1 MIEWLKAIDSSI
13 VLAIN
18 GTHNHFLDTLF
29 WLFSGKLTWIPL
41 YLLLLF
47 FVWKYFGFRKMILFL
62 VIVGATILLVDFTS
76 VVLFKDTFQRYR
88 PSHHL
93 VLSKQ
98 LYFHVAANGDVY
110 KGGQY
115 GFVSSHAANFFSL
128 TILAGMTLRPYRKN
142 LIWLLLIIAC
152 MVSLSRVYLGVHY
165 PSDVIVG
172 GLWGAT
178 ISYFSFRN
186 LLKPLLLTKK

>member
-29 WLFSGKLTWIPL
+29 WLFSGKFTWIPL
-41 YLLLLF
+41 YLLLLL

-62 VIVGATILLVDFTS
+62 VIVGATIALVDFTS

-128 TILAGMTLRPYRKN
+128 TVLAGMTLRAYRKN

-152 MVSLSRVYLGVHY
+152 MVSLSHY

-178 ISYFSFRN
+178 ISYFSFRY

>member
-29 WLFSGKLTWIPL
+29 WLFSGKFTWIPL
-41 YLLLLF
+41 YLLLL

-62 VIVGATILLVDFTS
+62 VIVGATIALVDFTS

-98 LYFHVAANGDVY
+98 LYFHVAANGEVY

-128 TILAGMTLRPYRKN
+128 TVLAGMTLRAYRKN

-178 ISYFSFRN
+178 ISYFSFRY

>member
-13 VLAIN
+13 VLAVN

-62 VIVGATILLVDFTS
+62 VIVGTTIALVDFTS

-93 VLSKQ
+93 ELSKQ

-128 TILAGMTLRPYRKN
+128 TVLAGMTLRAYRKN
-142 LIWLLLIIAC
+142 LIWLLLIIAF

-178 ISYFSFRN
+178 ISYFSFRY

>member
-18 GTHNHFLDTLF
+18 GIHNHFLDTLF

-62 VIVGATILLVDFTS
+62 VIVGATIALVDFTS
-76 VVLFKDTFQRYR
+76 VIFFKETFQRYR

-172 GLWGAT
+172 GLWGVI
-178 ISYFSFRN
+178 ISYFSFRY

>member
-18 GTHNHFLDTLF
+18 GIHNHFLDTLF

-41 YLLLLF
+41 YLLLLL

-62 VIVGATILLVDFTS
+62 VIVGATIALVDFTS
-76 VVLFKDTFQRYR
+76 VIFFKETFQRYR

-178 ISYFSFRN
+178 ISYFSFRY

>member
-1 MIEWLKAIDSSI
+1 MIEWLKALDSSI

-62 VIVGATILLVDFTS
+62 VIVGATIALVDFTS
-76 VVLFKDTFQRYR
+76 VVFFKDTFQRYR

-93 VLSKQ
+93 ELSKQ
-98 LYFHVAANGDVY
+98 LYFHVAANGEVY

-128 TILAGMTLRPYRKN
+128 TVLAGMTLRAYRKN

-152 MVSLSRVYLGVHY
+152 MVSLSRIYLGVHY

-178 ISYFSFRN
+178 ISYFSFRY
-186 LLKPLLLTKK
+186 LIKPLLLTKK

>member
-47 FVWKYFGFRKMILFL
+47 FVWKYFGFRKTILFL
-62 VIVGATILLVDFTS
+62 VIVGATIALVDFTS
-76 VVLFKDTFQRYR
+76 VVFFKDTFQRYR

-93 VLSKQ
+93 ELSKQ
-98 LYFHVAANGDVY
+98 LYFHVAANGEVY

-128 TILAGMTLRPYRKN
+128 TVLAGMTLRAYRKN
-142 LIWLLLIIAC
+142 LIWLLFIIAC

-178 ISYFSFRN
+178 ISYFSFRY

>member
-13 VLAIN
+13 VLAVN

-41 YLLLLF
+41 YLLMLF

-62 VIVGATILLVDFTS
+62 VIVGATIALVDFTS
-76 VVLFKDTFQRYR
+76 VIFFKETFQRYR

-128 TILAGMTLRPYRKN
+128 TVLAGMTLRAYRKN
-142 LIWLLLIIAC
+142 LIWLLLIIAF

-178 ISYFSFRN
+178 ISYFSFRY

>member
-1 MIEWLKAIDSSI
+1 MIEWLKALDSSI

-62 VIVGATILLVDFTS
+62 VIVGATIALVDFTS

-93 VLSKQ
+93 ELSKQ
-98 LYFHVAANGDVY
+98 LYFHVAANGEVY

-128 TILAGMTLRPYRKN
+128 TVLAGMTLRAYRKN
-142 LIWLLLIIAC
+142 LIWLLLIIAF

-178 ISYFSFRN
+178 ISYFSFRY

>member
-29 WLFSGKLTWIPL
+29 WLLSGKLTWVPL

-62 VIVGATILLVDFTS
+62 VIVGATIALVDITS
-76 VVLFKDTFQRYR
+76 VVFFKETFQRYR

-93 VLSKQ
+93 VLAKQ
-98 LYFHVAANGDVY
+98 LYFHVATNGDVY

-128 TILAGMTLRPYRKN
+128 TILAGMTLRPFRKN
-142 LIWLLLIIAC
+142 LIWLLFIIAC

-165 PSDVIVG
+165 PSDVVVG

-178 ISYFSFRN
+178 ISYLSFRFV
-186 LLKPLLLTKK
+186 LKPILFSKK

>member
-29 WLFSGKLTWIPL
+29 WLFSVKFTWIPL

-47 FVWKYFGFRKMILFL
+47 FVWKYFGFRKMLLFL
-62 VIVGATILLVDFTS
+62 VIVGATIALVDFTS
-76 VVLFKDTFQRYR
+76 VMLFKDTFQRYR

-98 LYFHVAANGDVY
+98 LYFHVAANGNVY

-128 TILAGMTLRPYRKN
+128 TVLAGMTLRAYRKN

-178 ISYFSFRN
+178 ISYFSFRY
-186 LLKPLLLTKK
+186 LLKPLLLTKN

>member
-1 MIEWLKAIDSSI
+1 MIEWLKALDSSI

-47 FVWKYFGFRKMILFL
+47 FVWKYFGFRKTILFL
-62 VIVGATILLVDFTS
+62 VIVGATIALVDFTS

-93 VLSKQ
+93 ELSKQ
-98 LYFHVAANGDVY
+98 LYFHVAANGEVY

-128 TILAGMTLRPYRKN
+128 TVLAGMTLRAYRKN
-142 LIWLLLIIAC
+142 LIWLLHIIAC
-152 MVSLSRVYLGVHY
+152 MVSLSRIYLGVHY

-178 ISYFSFRN
+178 ISYFSFRY

>member
-13 VLAIN
+13 VLAVN
-18 GTHNHFLDTLF
+18 GTHNHFLDSLF

-41 YLLLLF
+41 YLLLFF

-62 VIVGATILLVDFTS
+62 VIVGVTIALVDFTS

-128 TILAGMTLRPYRKN
+128 TVLAGMTLRAYRKN

-178 ISYFSFRN
+178 ISYLSFRY

>member
-62 VIVGATILLVDFTS
+62 VIVGATIALVDFTS

-128 TILAGMTLRPYRKN
+128 TVLAGMTLRAYRKN

-178 ISYFSFRN
+178 ISYFSFRY